1 MEKNYNTITKFTKE
15 ILSYEIGMKK
25 PKVAILGAIFTGFDG
40 VSRVIEQQANELS
53 RTCDVS
59 IYTLEADMEP
69 PENVNLNII
78 WSPKNMYLN
87 RIYRLFLP
95 LDLIVMISYIK
106 LLGNCDLIIAH
117 HYPLSL
123 LAYFT
128 KSFYGVKYV
137 QWHHHIPTE
146 SYTKF
151 HHKMYMRFIE
161 YLEEKS
167 FIIKG
172 ADHICS
178 ISEFSR
184 ELLERRGGIDSIV
197 VYNSVDGRF
206 KEGLNGSKIR
216 AKFEVGESPLILF
229 VGRIHPQKNVH
240 TLLEVFK
247 IVKEQ
252 IPDAKL
258 IIVGKPIFDEYF
270 EQIKVMSDGSVIFAG
285 YIPDEEL
292 PYYYTACDVY
302 ATCSISESFNL
313 PAVEAQRCGK
323 PVVAFDI
330 GPHREVVESGVL
342 VKEGN
347 VEEFAREIVN
357 MIKRLEDENSR

>member
-1 MEKNYNTITKFTKE
+1 MEKNYSTITEFTKE
-15 ILSYEIGMKK
+15 ILSSEVGTEK
-25 PKVAILGAIFTGFDG
+25 PKIAILGAIFTGFDG
-40 VSRVIEQQANELS
+40 VSRVIEQQAKELS

-59 IYTLEADMEP
+59 IYTLEANMDP
-69 PENVNLNII
+69 SENVGMKTI
-78 WSPKNMYLN
+78 WSPKNIYLN

-95 LDLIVMISYIK
+95 LNLIAMIRYTK
-106 LLGNCDLIIAH
+106 LLGNYDLIIAH

-128 KSFYGVKYV
+128 KNFFGVKYV

-146 SYTKF
+146 GYTKF
-151 HHKMYMRFIE
+151 HHKMYMRFIK

-172 ADHICS
+172 ADYICS

-197 VYNSVDGRF
+197 VYNSVDDRF

-216 AKFEVGESPLILF
+216 EKFEVGESPLILF

-247 IVKEQ
+247 IVKGQ
-252 IPDAKL
+252 VPDAKL
-258 IIVGKPIFDEYF
+258 MIVGKPIFDEYF
-270 EQIKVMSDGSVIFAG
+270 EQIKVMSDESVIFAG
-285 YIPDEEL
+285 YVPDEEL
-292 PYYYTACDVY
+292 PYYYAACDVY
-302 ATCSISESFNL
+302 ATCSISEGFNL
-313 PAVEAQRCGK
+313 PVVEAQRCGK

-330 GPHREVVESGVL
+330 GPHREVVGNGVL

-347 VEEFAREIVN
+347 IEEFAKKLIEVV
-357 MIKRLEDENSR
+357 KDEK